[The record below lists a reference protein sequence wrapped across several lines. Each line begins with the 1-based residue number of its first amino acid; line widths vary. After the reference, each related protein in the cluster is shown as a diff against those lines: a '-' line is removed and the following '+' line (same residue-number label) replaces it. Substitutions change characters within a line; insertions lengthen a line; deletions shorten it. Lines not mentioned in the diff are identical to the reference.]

1 MSGRDGTACAARLG
15 GALGLLLGSVGLAQ
29 GQASTASQSD
39 VGALAEIVVTAQ
51 KRAEPL
57 QAVPEAVSALTG
69 SALEA
74 MGADSFTDY
83 ARTIP
88 GLTFTDLGAGR
99 QKTSLRGLN
108 STIGADTVGYYIGE
122 IPVASARGGQ
132 YNLSGYGGSP
142 VNPYLLDIDR
152 VEVLRGPQGTLY
164 GSGSMGGTIK
174 LVPKAP
180 NLTQF
185 EGAVGASAQ
194 VTQGESGASPGGTAD
209 LVLNVPIVNDVAAVR
224 SVFWGRNLGG
234 FIDRS
239 YGYAGNFGSPTAVP
253 TGTVKNLPDEHTW
266 GLRTT
271 ALVKPLEH
279 LEINAMVYLQRQ
291 HLDGFQDITGGD
303 INAGDRL
310 VQTLI
315 SDVPEPQDNRF
326 TLYGLTASYDFQR
339 FTLLSATSYYDNSSS
354 TSEEGT
360 SATVLLPILFGLSD
374 SPAAPFPN
382 SADVAFGSHTFT
394 EELRL
399 ATNDSIFGFDAI
411 VGAFYLSSRQS
422 GSFVWSPPQY
432 NEIEAGNDPNNP
444 LYAPGNNIFGDTVQ
458 AYERQ
463 TAQFGEL
470 TYHLTDALRA
480 TVGLRHFEIK
490 NGSTLVQ
497 DGLFAGNIS
506 TTVPV
511 SSVSV
516 GTVHKGNI
524 SYDLTRDHH
533 VYGQYSEGFRP
544 GFGNGTPS
552 TICDAP
558 SSPRQVKSDS
568 IKQYELGAKTQWL
581 DRRLTVNADVYRIHW
596 SGIQQTLLLPCGF
609 GYSDNL
615 GDAVIN
621 GVELEA
627 NSQLT
632 DRLSAGVTG
641 SYVRAQLKQDTPPSV
656 CLASGSCA
664 SAGDQIQGVPKAQ
677 FSLYA
682 QTTFPILKKDDG
694 FARLD
699 YQYTGHSYGEYV
711 RQIAA
716 DGAPVGPIDPA
727 YEIQLLRL
735 LNMKLGM
742 RGNSWETSLQISNLL
757 NEVVHQSIDPYS
769 NITIAIPG
777 RPRYVVNRPRT
788 FQLNLN
794 YQF

>member
-1 MSGRDGTACAARLG
+1 MRDRIRTACFECLG
-15 GALGLLLGSVGLAQ
+15 GAFMGILGWIGVAH
-29 GQASTASQSD
+29 GQATTASQTDS
-39 VGALAEIVVTAQ
+39 GALAEIVVTAQ

-57 QAVPEAVSALTG
+57 QKVPEAVSALTG

-122 IPVASARGGQ
+122 VPVASARGGQ
-132 YNLSGYGGSP
+132 YNLSSYGGSP

-174 LVPKAP
+174 LIPKAP
-180 NLTQF
+180 NLSEF

-209 LVLNVPIVNDVAAVR
+209 LVLNVPIVDNVAAVR

-234 FIDRS
+234 FIDRT
-239 YGYAGNFGSPTAVP
+239 YGYAGNFGSPAAVP
-253 TGTVKNLPDEHTW
+253 SGTIKNLPDEHTW
-266 GLRTT
+266 GLRST
-271 ALVKPLEH
+271 ALIKPMDR

-303 INAGDRL
+303 INPDDRL
-310 VQTLI
+310 VQSLI

-326 TLYGLTASYDFQR
+326 TLYGLTASYDFNR

-360 SATVLLPILFGLSD
+360 SATVLLPILFGVSD

-382 SADVAFGSHTFT
+382 AADVTFGSHTFT

-399 ATNDSIFGFDAI
+399 ATNESIFGFDAI
-411 VGAFYLSSRQS
+411 VGAFYASSRQN
-422 GSFVWSPPQY
+422 GSFVWSPAQY
-432 NEIEAGNDPNNP
+432 NEVEAGNDPTNP
-444 LYAPGNNIFGDTVQ
+444 LYAPGNNIFGDTVS

-470 TYHLTDALRA
+470 TYHVTDALRA

-497 DGLFAGNIS
+497 DGLFAGNVAS
-506 TTVPV
+506 TTPV
-511 SSVSV
+511 SSISV
-516 GTVHKGNI
+516 GTVHKVNL
-524 SYDLTRDHH
+524 SYDLSHDHH
-533 VYGQYSEGFRP
+533 LYGQYSEGFRP
-544 GFGNGTPS
+544 GFGNGTPA

-596 SGIQQTLLLPCGF
+596 SAIQQTLLLPCGF

-632 DRLSAGVTG
+632 ERLSAGLSG
-641 SYVRAQLKQDTPPSV
+641 SYVSARLQQNTPPSV

-664 SAGDQIQGVPKAQ
+664 RAGDQIQGVPKAQ

-682 QTTFPILKKDDG
+682 QTTFPILKNDDG

-699 YQYTGHSYGEYV
+699 YQYTGHSFGEYV

-716 DGAPVGPIDPA
+716 DGTGVGPIDSS
-727 YEIQLLRL
+727 YEIPLLRL
-735 LNMKLGM
+735 LNMKVGM
-742 RGNSWETSLQISNLL
+742 RRGSWESSLQVSNLL

-769 NITIAIPG
+769 NITIAIAG

-794 YQF
+794 FQF